1 MGKTRDDP
9 ADKKPADWVD
19 ENRIDDPAKTKP
31 ADWVDEQRIRDPEA
45 EKPSE
50 WDEEEDGIWESPMVD
65 NPKYKGAWFPEKVDN
80 PDYKG
85 EWKPK
90 QLDNPDYVEDV
101 YAFDDIGAVGFELW
115 TVNRGSVFDNIL
127 VCDSFDH
134 AKSVADPLLKMFA
147 QEKEA
152 KKAHDKA
159 TGKNKEKDDK
169 APLGGEE
176 DDDDDD
182 TDVHDLRKEDL

>member
-65 NPKYKGAWFPEKVDN
+65 NPKYKGAWFPEKIDN
-80 PDYKG
+80 PEYKG
-85 EWKPK
+85 EWQPK
-90 QLDNPDYVEDV
+90 QLNNPDYVEDV

-127 VCDSFDH
+127 VCDSFEH
-134 AKSVADPLLKMFA
+134 AKSVGQKLQKIFEK
-147 QEKEA
+147 EKEA
-152 KKAHDKA
+152 KKAWKKA
-159 TGKNKEKDDK
+159 NGKDDSDD
-169 APLGGEE
+169 APAGGEEEE
-176 DDDDDD
+176 DDDDAEQP
-182 TDVHDLRKEDL
+182 KEDL